1 MLLFWLACNT
11 TPAPIVCQDLA
22 AGLDQDICWS
32 KHMENLDTPQSA
44 SLEAVLIADPV
55 VRGAA
60 VMRWVETHNKHWNP
74 QQVLPLC
81 DALKGRDRGSCYRRV
96 QSAHL
101 NR

>member
-1 MLLFWLACNT
+1 MLLLWLACNT

-22 AGLDQDICWS
+22 AGLDQDICRS
-32 KHMENLDTPQSA
+32 KHMETLNTPQAA

-81 DALKGRDRGSCYRRV
+81 DELKGRDRGSCYRRV

>member
-1 MLLFWLACNT
+1 MLLLWLACNT

-22 AGLDQDICWS
+22 AGLDQDICRS
-32 KHMENLDTPQSA
+32 KHMETLDTPQAA

-60 VMRWVETHNKHWNP
+60 VMRWVETHNQHWNP
-74 QQVLPLC
+74 QQVLPLR
-81 DALKGRDRGSCYRRV
+81 DELKGRDRGSCYRRV